1 MRGRWRWMLSSTP
14 SAAGE
19 LRQVPRRACSAK
31 ARWAWSTRRSTPTS
45 TATSRSGDPQRAA
58 GARGRDLDGES
69 RFRNEAQA
77 AGRLSHPNIVSVYE
91 YAQTGPQRYIAMEY
105 VAGVSLHET
114 VVHGFRLPL
123 ADTLSVIVQLLDALE
138 CAHAQG
144 VWHRD
149 IKPANLLLTAEGR
162 LKVTDFGIARI
173 DDGNLTHHTTVL
185 GSPGYMAPE
194 RYTDEAPDARVD
206 IFSCGVLLYEL
217 LAGSAPFR
225 GSAGAVMYQVLHR
238 RTAAALDAAAGAGG
252 AGRLRR
258 RGGARDGQA
267 PGRSI
272 RRRGADA
279 RCAARRRRRAGGAAG
294 VGRDDAPA
302 APRPRSDA
310 PTQVMLRPPAVML
323 HGSTLPTGWDAKDAA
338 GDRAAAAAAVFG
350 PMTRHVVRDATR
362 RSGDLATL
370 IATLARETL
379 DPPEGVRSR
388 REPSTCC
395 APPPR
400 ALTCTRSTPATD
412 RLAGAGHD
420 ADAAGAGGAGGACA
434 GRADRPDRRAA
445 GAPRGAEAATREVFA
460 ALAQALTR
468 DGERPRCSSACGP
481 CPDGASFSAAARGA
495 PLAVRSA
502 STFSAKSPV

>member
-1 MRGRWRWMLSSTP
+1 M
-14 SAAGE
+14 SARPLALDAQQHAPLPASFGKYRVTRVLGE
-19 LRQVPRRACSAK
+19 GAMGVVYEALDPDIHRNVAIKAIRSALL
-31 ARWAWSTRRSTPTS
+31 APEA
-45 TATSRSGDPQRAA
+45 
-58 GARGRDLDGES
+58 RDLDGES

-173 DDGNLTHHTTVL
+173 DDGNLTRHTTVL

-225 GSAGAVMYQVLHR
+225 GSAGAVMYQVLHDEPPPPSTLPLEPPVPAAFDAVAAR
-238 RTAAALDAAAGAGG
+238 AMAKRPADRFADAAQMRAALLAAAGVPVAPRVS
-252 AGRLRR
+252 AETMRRLRH
-258 RGGARDGQA
+258 A
-267 PGRSI
+267 
-272 RRRGADA
+272 
-279 RCAARRRRRAGGAAG
+279 
-294 VGRDDAPA
+294 
-302 APRPRSDA
+302 RSDA
-310 PTQVMLRPPAVML
+310 PTQAMPRSPAVMPR
-323 HGSTLPTGWDAKDAA
+323 GSTPPTGWDAKTLLAIE
-338 GDRAAAAAAVFG
+338 RLLLPQLG

-362 RSGDLATL
+362 RSPDLAAL

-379 DPPEGVRSR
+379 DPPEAVRFVARAQHLLRSAAA
-388 REPSTCC
+388 PSH
-395 APPPR
+395 APAAR
-400 ALTCTRSTPATD
+400 PATD
-412 RLAGAGHD
+412 ALPVLGTTPMQPGLMEQAARVLAEQIGPI
-420 ADAAGAGGAGGACA
+420 AALLA
-434 GRADRPDRRAA
+434 RRAA
-445 GAPRGAEAATREVFA
+445 AEAATREVFFA
-460 ALAQALTR
+460 ALAQALQR
-468 DGERPRCSSACGP
+468 DGERRALLERLWALP
-481 CPDGASFSAAARGA
+481 
-495 PLAVRSA
+495 
-502 STFSAKSPV
+502 

>member
-1 MRGRWRWMLSSTP
+1 M
-14 SAAGE
+14 SARPLGLDAQQHAALPASFGKYRVTRVLGE
-19 LRQVPRRACSAK
+19 GAMGVVYEALDPDIHRNVAIKAIRSALL
-31 ARWAWSTRRSTPTS
+31 APEA
-45 TATSRSGDPQRAA
+45 
-58 GARGRDLDGES
+58 RDLDGES

-217 LAGSAPFR
+217 LTGSAPFR
-225 GSAGAVMYQVLHR
+225 GSAGAVMYQVLHDEPPPPSTLPLEPPVPAAFDAVAAR
-238 RTAAALDAAAGAGG
+238 AMAKRPADRFADAAQMRAALLAAAGV
-252 AGRLRR
+252 
-258 RGGARDGQA
+258 
-267 PGRSI
+267 P
-272 RRRGADA
+272 
-279 RCAARRRRRAGGAAG
+279 
-294 VGRDDAPA
+294 V
-302 APRPRSDA
+302 APRVSAQTMRRLSHARSDA
-310 PTQVMLRPPAVML
+310 PTQVMPRPLAVMP
-323 HGSTLPTGWDAKDAA
+323 HGSTPPTGWDAKTLLAIE
-338 GDRAAAAAAVFG
+338 RLLLPQLG

-362 RSGDLATL
+362 RSSDLATL
-370 IATLARETL
+370 ITTLARETL
-379 DPPEGVRSR
+379 DPPEGVRFVARAQHLLRSAAAA
-388 REPSTCC
+388 PSH
-395 APPPR
+395 APAAR
-400 ALTCTRSTPATD
+400 PATD
-412 RLAGAGHD
+412 ALPVLGTTPMQPALVEQAARVLAEQIGPI
-420 ADAAGAGGAGGACA
+420 AALLA
-434 GRADRPDRRAA
+434 RRAA
-445 GAPRGAEAATREVFA
+445 VGAATREVFFA

-468 DGERPRCSSACGP
+468 DAERRALLGRLWALP
-481 CPDGASFSAAARGA
+481 
-495 PLAVRSA
+495 
-502 STFSAKSPV
+502 

>member
-1 MRGRWRWMLSSTP
+1 M
-14 SAAGE
+14 SARPIGIGTEHHAPLPASFGKYRVTRVLGE
-19 LRQVPRRACSAK
+19 GAMGVVYEALDPDIHRNVAIKAIRSALL
-31 ARWAWSTRRSTPTS
+31 APEA
-45 TATSRSGDPQRAA
+45 
-58 GARGRDLDGES
+58 RDLDGEN

-173 DDGNLTHHTTVL
+173 DGSGCTHHTTVL

-217 LAGSAPFR
+217 LTGSAPFR
-225 GSAGAVMYQVLHR
+225 GSAGAVMYQVLHDEPPPPSTLPLEPPVPAAFDAVAAR
-238 RTAAALDAAAGAGG
+238 ALTKRPAERFADAAQMRAALLAAAAMPVAPRVSAETMR
-252 AGRLRR
+252 RLRH
-258 RGGARDGQA
+258 A
-267 PGRSI
+267 
-272 RRRGADA
+272 
-279 RCAARRRRRAGGAAG
+279 
-294 VGRDDAPA
+294 
-302 APRPRSDA
+302 RSDA
-310 PTQVMLRPPAVML
+310 PTQVLPRSPAVMPR
-323 HGSTLPTGWDAKDAA
+323 GSTPPTGWDAKTLLAIE
-338 GDRAAAAAAVFG
+338 RLLLPQLG

-362 RSGDLATL
+362 RSPDLAAL
-370 IATLARETL
+370 ITTLARETL
-379 DPPEGVRSR
+379 DPPEAVRFVARAQHLLRSAAAA
-388 REPSTCC
+388 PSQ
-395 APPPR
+395 APAAR
-400 ALTCTRSTPATD
+400 PATD
-412 RLAGAGHD
+412 ALPVLGTTPMQPGLVEQAARVLAEQIGPI
-420 ADAAGAGGAGGACA
+420 AALLA
-434 GRADRPDRRAA
+434 RRAA
-445 GAPRGAEAATREVFA
+445 AEAATREAFFA

-468 DGERPRCSSACGP
+468 DAERRALLGRLWALP
-481 CPDGASFSAAARGA
+481 
-495 PLAVRSA
+495 
-502 STFSAKSPV
+502 

>member
-1 MRGRWRWMLSSTP
+1 M
-14 SAAGE
+14 SARPLGLDARQHAALPASFGKYRVTRVLGE
-19 LRQVPRRACSAK
+19 GAMGVVYEALDPDIHRSVAIKAIRSALL
-31 ARWAWSTRRSTPTS
+31 APEA
-45 TATSRSGDPQRAA
+45 
-58 GARGRDLDGES
+58 RDLDGES

-173 DDGNLTHHTTVL
+173 DDGNLTRHTTVL

-225 GSAGAVMYQVLHR
+225 GSAGAVMYQVLHDEPPPPSTLPLEPAVPAAFDAVAAR
-238 RTAAALDAAAGAGG
+238 ALAKRPADRFADAAQMRAALLAAAGMPVAPRVS
-252 AGRLRR
+252 AQTMRRLRH
-258 RGGARDGQA
+258 A
-267 PGRSI
+267 
-272 RRRGADA
+272 
-279 RCAARRRRRAGGAAG
+279 
-294 VGRDDAPA
+294 
-302 APRPRSDA
+302 RSDA
-310 PTQVMLRPPAVML
+310 PTQVMPRPLAVMPR
-323 HGSTLPTGWDAKDAA
+323 GSTPPRSALPVLGTTPMQPGLVERAA
-338 GDRAAAAAAVFG
+338 RVLAEHLGPIAVLLARRAAAG
-350 PMTRHVVRDATR
+350 AT
-362 RSGDLATL
+362 
-370 IATLARETL
+370 
-379 DPPEGVRSR
+379 
-388 REPSTCC
+388 
-395 APPPR
+395 
-400 ALTCTRSTPATD
+400 
-412 RLAGAGHD
+412 
-420 ADAAGAGGAGGACA
+420 
-434 GRADRPDRRAA
+434 
-445 GAPRGAEAATREVFA
+445 TREVFFA

-468 DGERPRCSSACGP
+468 DAERRVLLDKLWAL
-481 CPDGASFSAAARGA
+481 R
-495 PLAVRSA
+495 
-502 STFSAKSPV
+502 